1 MKRVEKPAVLVIVLI
16 IGLLM
21 VTGCN
26 ALRKPAP
33 ENTPEA
39 QVPAPSAPS
48 REPMPGSP
56 EEVER
61 IASELTSVA
70 DRVSGEQG
78 HRGYSRYDGIRGID
92 QKAGLEDEETERIK
106 RDVSNEVK
114 AAEPR
119 LTAVYVSSD
128 PDTVSRLRQIANG
141 IANGQPVSAFDQEL
155 AEIVKRISQQPG
167 KIDAPANRISD
178 MGFLLIPGR
187 GRVSAGGNGNQF
199 VTFPSQ
205 FSMTDGSVSG
215 V

>member
-70 DRVSGEQG
+70 DRVSGVNRATVVIAG
-78 HRGYSRYDGIRGID
+78 TTAYVGID

-119 LTAVYVSSD
+119 LTAV
-128 PDTVSRLRQIANG
+128 RQ
-141 IANGQPVSAFDQEL
+141 QRPRHCLAF
-155 AEIVKRISQQPG
+155 ASNCKWYS
-167 KIDAPANRISD
+167 
-178 MGFLLIPGR
+178 
-187 GRVSAGGNGNQF
+187 
-199 VTFPSQ
+199 
-205 FSMTDGSVSG
+205 
-215 V
+215 